1 MKYILKRGLTAVE
14 EDYTNPDETIVEIIY
29 SNEYDER
36 YKNEYH
42 HEVLM
47 ENLKSIQYCKV
58 EMLRSCIIGTLLI
71 PDKDNLADG
80 EFGLG
85 FYIHKNHLVFI
96 DDTMKMKAVLEN
108 LPEIKSPENTPAA
121 RFFLEYLEYII
132 KDDVIFLQKY
142 EDKLVAIE
150 EELLDNDI
158 DDFHREILKCR
169 REILM
174 LNAYYQ
180 QLMDMAESMSENKNY
195 IFNHEDCR
203 LFNVYEERVERMYDN
218 TKLLREYTIQM
229 REMYQS
235 QIDISQNQ
243 TMKVLTVLTAVFS
256 PLTLI
261 TGWYGMN
268 FSVMPETTWKYG
280 YLLVVVLCL
289 VAVTAE
295 IIYFKKK
302 EWFD

>member
-1 MKYILKRGLTAVE
+1 MKYILNRGLSAVDE
-14 EDYTNPDETIVEIIY
+14 NYENSAETIVEIIR
-29 SNEYDER
+29 SDEYDER

-47 ENLKSIQYCKV
+47 DNIKSVQYCKV
-58 EMLRSCIIGTLLI
+58 EMLRNCMIGTLLI
-71 PDKDNLADG
+71 PDKNNLTDG

-85 FYIHKNHLVFI
+85 FYMHKNHLVFI
-96 DDTMKMKAVLEN
+96 DDTMKIRSVLEN

-121 RFFLEYLEYII
+121 RFFLEFLEYII

-169 REILM
+169 REILV
-174 LNAYYQ
+174 LNSYYQ

-195 IFNHEDCR
+195 IFNHEDCQS
-203 LFNVYEERVERMYDN
+203 FNIYEERVERMYDN

-229 REMYQS
+229 RE
-235 QIDISQNQ
+235 IISRR
-243 TMKVLTVLTAVFS
+243 
-256 PLTLI
+256 
-261 TGWYGMN
+261 
-268 FSVMPETTWKYG
+268 
-280 YLLVVVLCL
+280 
-289 VAVTAE
+289 
-295 IIYFKKK
+295 
-302 EWFD
+302 

>member
-1 MKYILKRGLTAVE
+1 MKYILNRCLSAVE
-14 EDYTNPDETIVEIIY
+14 ECYTNPDETIVEIIY
-29 SNEYDER
+29 SDEYDER
-36 YKNEYH
+36 YRNEYH

-47 ENLKSIQYCKV
+47 DNLKSIQYCKV
-58 EMLRSCIIGTLLI
+58 EMLRNCIIGTLLI
-71 PDKDNLADG
+71 PDKDNLTDG

-96 DDTMKMKAVLEN
+96 DDTMKIKSVLEN

-121 RFFLEYLEYII
+121 RFFLEFLEYII
-132 KDDVIFLQKY
+132 KDDVIFLQQY

-169 REILM
+169 REILV
-174 LNAYYQ
+174 LNSYYQ

-203 LFNVYEERVERMYDN
+203 LFNVYEERIERMYDN

-243 TMKVLTVLTAVFS
+243 TMKVLTVLTAIFS

-268 FSVMPETTWKYG
+268 FSVMPETSWKYG
-280 YLLVVVLCL
+280 YLFVILICIMA
-289 VAVTAE
+289 VAAE

-302 EWFD
+302 KWFD

>member
-1 MKYILKRGLTAVE
+1 MKYILNRCLVPVE
-14 EDYTNPDETIVEIIY
+14 ESYAGTNETVVEIIY
-29 SNEYDER
+29 SSEYDER

-47 ENLKSIQYCKV
+47 DNLKSIQYCKV
-58 EMLRSCIIGTLLI
+58 EMLRNCIIGTLLI
-71 PDKDNLADG
+71 PDKDNLTGG

-96 DDTMKMKAVLEN
+96 DDTMKMKAVLEK

-121 RFFLEYLEYII
+121 RFFLEFLEYII

-169 REILM
+169 REILV
-174 LNAYYQ
+174 LNSYYQ

-243 TMKVLTVLTAVFS
+243 TMKVLTVLTAIFS

-268 FSVMPETTWKYG
+268 FSVMPETAWKYG
-280 YLLVVVLCL
+280 YLLAVVICII
-289 VAVTAE
+289 AVVTE

-302 EWFD
+302 KWFD

>member
-1 MKYILKRGLTAVE
+1 MKYILNRCLSAVE
-14 EDYTNPDETIVEIIY
+14 ESYTNPDETIVEIIY
-29 SNEYDER
+29 SDEYDER
-36 YKNEYH
+36 YRNEYH

-47 ENLKSIQYCKV
+47 DNLKSIQYCKV

-71 PDKDNLADG
+71 PDKDNLTDG

-96 DDTMKMKAVLEN
+96 DDTMKIKSVLEN
-108 LPEIKSPENTPAA
+108 LPEIKTPENTPAA
-121 RFFLEYLEYII
+121 RFFLEFLEYII
-132 KDDVIFLQKY
+132 KDDVIFLQRY

-169 REILM
+169 REILV
-174 LNAYYQ
+174 LNSYYQ

-203 LFNVYEERVERMYDN
+203 LFNVYEERIERMYDN

-243 TMKVLTVLTAVFS
+243 TMKVLTVLTAIFS

-268 FSVMPETTWKYG
+268 FSVMPETSWKYG
-280 YLLVVVLCL
+280 YLFVILICVMA
-289 VAVTAE
+289 VAAE

-302 EWFD
+302 KWFD